1 MPDFFQLILLQWV
14 CWTEHFENLQ
24 SKKRSESKMA
34 HSLKYTMQIIKTK
47 NRSEIWNYL
56 RDADYDV
63 RALLTGQI
71 IELKVHL

>member
-1 MPDFFQLILLQWV
+1 MDNYLFSQVVEGCLHPYFLFQIKFGW
-14 CWTEHFENLQ
+14 FD
-24 SKKRSESKMA
+24 
-34 HSLKYTMQIIKTK
+34 MQIIKTK